1 MQKITSRDNEQI
13 KFAGRVRDGKAAN
26 LIFVEGLRLA
36 EEALRSN
43 LEISDIFFTEN
54 FAAHA
59 RGKAFLEN
67 AKAENFFE
75 IPESLA
81 DSISDKKNS
90 GGVIAIASKPANGK
104 NVIEAAIKS
113 GGREFP
119 LVILLHQINNAAN
132 LGAVL
137 RTAEAAGISGVV
149 LTKNSTGAFTPKALR
164 GAMGAS
170 FRLPIWMN
178 ANFFEAL
185 DWADQAGLV
194 SVCADARAEKSY
206 TELDWK
212 MPRLVIFGSEAHGL
226 SEREKASVIEEMKIP
241 MENEVES
248 LNLAVSSG
256 VILFEAKRQL
266 AD

>member
-1 MQKITSRDNEQI
+1 M
-13 KFAGRVRDGKAAN
+13 
-26 LIFVEGLRLA
+26 
-36 EEALRSN
+36 
-43 LEISDIFFTEN
+43 
-54 FAAHA
+54 
-59 RGKAFLEN
+59 
-67 AKAENFFE
+67 
-75 IPESLA
+75 
-81 DSISDKKNS
+81 
-90 GGVIAIASKPANGK
+90 
-104 NVIEAAIKS
+104 IEAALES

-149 LTKNSTGAFTPKALR
+149 LTKNSTGAFAPKALR

-178 ANFFEAL
+178 ADFFEAL
-185 DWADQAGLV
+185 DWADRAGLV

-206 TELDWK
+206 TEIDWK

-241 MENEVES
+241 MENAVES

-256 VILFEAKRQL
+256 VILFEAMRQL